1 MALIVS
7 LKDPKIQ
14 LILAGDKLVRREWRK
29 RRFGVIP
36 RRILG
41 RFKNGGSPVLFEAAN
56 VVMVRL
62 MTDAELD
69 LARKAEEEQQ
79 KKAEAAGAGRIERM
93 PGLRIPRG
101 H

>member
-14 LILAGDKLVRREWRK
+14 LILAGDKLVTREWRK
-29 RRFGVIP
+29 RKFGLIP

-41 RFKNGGSPVLFEAAN
+41 HFRNGGSPVLFEAAN

-62 MTDAELD
+62 MTDTELD
-69 LARKAEEEQQ
+69 LAKKAEEQQ
-79 KKAEAAGAGRIERM
+79 QMKAEAAGAGRID
-93 PGLRIPRG
+93 RG